1 MDDSTRQHA
10 EPVGTHSAGLM
21 FVALTLMSIGVV
33 MVASSTASLD
43 RSLFDP
49 GWYRTAFG
57 RQLIFALAGVLLM
70 WLTSRTAPLAL
81 ASPAMCR
88 RVPQLLYAA
97 AIILLVATLI
107 PGLSDAH
114 RGSHRWL
121 RFAPSGFAMGIQPS
135 ELAKLALVAFVAYV
149 LTRPETDPRSLARSF
164 IPASLAIGL
173 CVLFVGAED
182 FGTSVLL
189 MGVGAVMLF
198 VAGCRLRH
206 LACLGAAATC
216 GLAGLLLMA
225 PYRIARLTAYSNIW
239 ADPQGDG
246 YQPLQSLASI
256 ASGGWFGAGLGG
268 GVQKYGYLP
277 EGHTDF
283 IFAVICEETGIFGAC
298 LVIALF
304 CTFLWLGLRTTL
316 AARTPF
322 ERLVAFGLTAT
333 IILQAAM
340 NIAVV
345 TVVTPT
351 TGISLPWI
359 SAGGSGLMTFC
370 VAAGVLA
377 AVALRGTDQVKVR
390 GPLAD
395 SLEYS
400 RTAVRPGGEPT
411 W

>member
-1 MDDSTRQHA
+1 VDDSTRQQA
-10 EPVGTHSAGLM
+10 YQAGMLSGGLI
-21 FVALTLMSIGVV
+21 FVAVALMSIGVV
-33 MVASSTASLD
+33 MVASATASLD
-43 RSLFDP
+43 RSLFDQ
-49 GWYRTAFG
+49 GWWHTAFG
-57 RQLIFALAGVLLM
+57 RQLIFALAGALLM
-70 WLTSRTAPLAL
+70 WLMSRTAPLAL
-81 ASPAMCR
+81 ASPTMCR
-88 RVPQLLYAA
+88 RVSRLLYVLAFV
-97 AIILLVATLI
+97 LLVATLI

-121 RFAPSGFAMGIQPS
+121 RFAPGGFALGIQPS
-135 ELAKLALVAFVAYV
+135 ELAKLALVAFVAYL
-149 LTRPETDPRSLARSF
+149 LTRPETDPRSLGKSF
-164 IPASLAIGL
+164 VPASLTIGL

-189 MGVGAVMLF
+189 LGVGVAMLF

-206 LACLGAAATC
+206 LACLGAMGAC

-225 PYRIARLTAYSNIW
+225 PYRIARVTAYANIW

-304 CTFLWLGLRTTL
+304 CSFLWLGLRTTL

-340 NIAVV
+340 NVAVV

-359 SAGGSGLMTFC
+359 SAGGSGLITFC

-377 AVALRGTDQVKVR
+377 AIASRGTNQVEVR
-390 GPLAD
+390 GPVAG
-395 SLEYS
+395 SFEYS
-400 RTAVRPGGEPT
+400 RTVVRPGGEPT